1 MKTEIYSLSRPQ
13 PQHTSNLSSFPQSRV
28 IIYFLTLS
36 TIHYLDREWLCAPYA
51 WPCYLSSTIHQCIAT
66 AIYAFILSSI
76 VLISLSPHSLTIGLL
91 VFTFSLSCLVYH
103 TLSITGSDYVP
114 HSMALLSTITYPS
127 VYCHCHL
134 FTFLILFKLI
144 ISPIISPA
152 FVAVTSTNYTILFV
166 L

>member
-1 MKTEIYSLSRPQ
+1 MCPICMALLS
-13 PQHTSNLSSFPQSRV
+13 F
-28 IIYFLTLS
+28 
-36 TIHYLDREWLCAPYA
+36 IHYPSVYCHCHLRF
-51 WPCYLSSTIHQCIAT
+51 YLI
-66 AIYAFILSSI
+66 FF

>member
-1 MKTEIYSLSRPQ
+1 MSISYFIFQQFIFLPSISCHYLFPHIVHHTLSRQGVTMCPICMAL
-13 PQHTSNLSSFPQSRV
+13 LSF
-28 IIYFLTLS
+28 
-36 TIHYLDREWLCAPYA
+36 IHYPSVYCHCHLRF
-51 WPCYLSSTIHQCIAT
+51 YLI
-66 AIYAFILSSI
+66 FF

-152 FVAVTSTNYTILFV
+152 FVTVTSTNYTILFV